1 MTNNQAF
8 DLLSG
13 LRQEALELEAQGLA
27 YSAQSAGVK
36 YIAFVVNG
44 INFFCDARDVK
55 EVAVCEGLMVVPQ
68 SKAWMRGLVN
78 SKGVLY
84 SVSDL
89 SLFAGYGRATSA
101 KKGHLLLL
109 QDKSMQSALLVNRVI
124 GFRYFDD
131 EAVIED
137 IEGKSDTL
145 DGLASYVN
153 ECFVSEGQD
162 WYQLD
167 IVSLLGSEQFGE
179 VQ

>member
-1 MTNNQAF
+1 MSDSPAF
-8 DLLSG
+8 ELLSG
-13 LRQEALELEAQGLA
+13 MRQEAIELEAQDLV
-27 YSAQSAGVK
+27 YSTQSAGIK
-36 YIAFVVNG
+36 YIAFIVNG

-68 SKAWMRGLVN
+68 SKAWMRGLIN

-89 SLFAGYGRATSA
+89 SLFAGYARTTSA

-109 QDKSMQSALLVNRVI
+109 QDKSMQSALLVTRVI

-131 EAVIED
+131 EAVIDD
-137 IEGKSDTL
+137 IESKSDTL
-145 DGLASYVN
+145 DGLSLYVK
-153 ECFVSEGQD
+153 EGFVSEGQD
-162 WYQLD
+162 WYQID
-167 IVSLLGSEQFGE
+167 IEKLLGSEQYAE